1 MAHLAERLMAAG
13 ALDVGLSPLLM
24 KKGRPGQRLTV
35 VCRASDRPA
44 LSELLFRESTTLGVR
59 AYPVERDELERR
71 AIEVETAYCKVHI
84 KLGLL
89 RGEVVNAA
97 PEYDD
102 CVAAAERHGVP
113 LKEVMAAAMAAYRS
127 AK

>member
-1 MAHLAERLMAAG
+1 MAHLAERLMQAG

-24 KKGRPGQRLTV
+24 KKGRPGQRVTV
-35 VCRASDRPA
+35 VCRASDRKT
-44 LSELLFRESTTLGVR
+44 LTDLIFRESTTLGVR

-71 AIEVETAYCKVHI
+71 SIEVETPYGKVHI

-102 CVAAAERHGVP
+102 CAAAAERHHIP
-113 LKEVMAAAMAAYRS
+113 LKEVIAAAMAAYRS
-127 AK
+127 SH